1 MPREVDV
8 LRRKI
13 ADLRAVWKDAE
24 KELDE
29 IKEVRDALEFRCVL
43 LTEALRRARDDME
56 GWGGYASPYFQEKW
70 GLSDDLK
77 AIIDVLAGV

>member
-1 MPREVDV
+1 MPNEIAVLREVLRSRESDYRHLCHWVDDV
-8 LRRKI
+8 QC
-13 ADLRAVWKDAE
+13 E
-24 KELDE
+24 
-29 IKEVRDALEFRCVL
+29 RDALEFRCVL

-77 AIIDVLAGV
+77 AINDVLAGV

>member
-1 MPREVDV
+1 
-8 LRRKI
+8 
-13 ADLRAVWKDAE
+13 VWKDAE

-77 AIIDVLAGV
+77 AIDDVLAGV

>member
-77 AIIDVLAGV
+77 AIDDVLAGV